1 MLNCDLNTGVC
12 STSSQIVQENEG
24 DKMDNNIVVRYI
36 GDPMCSW
43 CWGISNT
50 IKEVSQFCQENNL
63 KFELYV
69 GGLRAGGGDPW
80 NKVFK
85 NFLRTEWQHIAQV
98 TGQTFS
104 SQLLELDYFDY
115 DTEPACRAIIV
126 AKGLIRKN
134 NLNIE
139 DLLNFYTAV
148 QYKFYV
154 DGEDP
159 KQVEFYQ
166 SICNNLSLSFIDF
179 TNLFQSEVAM
189 QAVNKEFIQ
198 CRQWGVNSFP
208 TLLLEDHGKRTNLSI
223 GYSKADSVLKK
234 LQSYIVI

>member
-1 MLNCDLNTGVC
+1 M
-12 STSSQIVQENEG
+12 
-24 DKMDNNIVVRYI
+24 
-36 GDPMCSW
+36 
-43 CWGISNT
+43 
-50 IKEVSQFCQENNL
+50 
-63 KFELYV
+63 
-69 GGLRAGGGDPW
+69 
-80 NKVFK
+80 
-85 NFLRTEWQHIAQV
+85 
-98 TGQTFS
+98 
-104 SQLLELDYFDY
+104 
-115 DTEPACRAIIV
+115 